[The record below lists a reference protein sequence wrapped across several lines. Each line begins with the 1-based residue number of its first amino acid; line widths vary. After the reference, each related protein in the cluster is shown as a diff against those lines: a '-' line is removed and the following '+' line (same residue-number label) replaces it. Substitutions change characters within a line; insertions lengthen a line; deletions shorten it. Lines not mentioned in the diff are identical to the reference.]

1 MPAPVE
7 SGGFGSV
14 GDIPQRH
21 PHSPPS
27 TKEVRMLTEMGT
39 TRGVHDSPI
48 RDRDLDDS
56 DAWSDDSHHTVPFTP
71 DRGAPPS
78 YEETMS
84 SPMPTGPPRSPPR
97 LGNHQSSYSGEGTR
111 TQLLRV
117 FTFFPACYIVFSNG
131 ARASRVAHPTQFSPS
146 SQSNPPPHL
155 SNPHTNH
162 RRRRVRLTRISR
174 PRLALP
180 EVREPRLLETPY
192 FELFSCCLPRPRNE
206 FWSENTV
213 RKFGS
218 RGEHGLPLPPP
229 HQPILTHSPPRYEEI
244 RITFPAKR
252 TRQLTALE
260 AYKVR
265 GAPCRRD
272 ALETKKHINQQ
283 HPFQNPRLTFFFS
296 PHRLLPLSPAPPTAR
311 PA

>member
-97 LGNHQSSYSGEGTR
+97 LGNHQSSYSGEVRGHNFCGCSLSSRRVTSFFPTAHARLVSR
-111 TQLLRV
+111 TQLNSHLPPNLTPHRISPTPTQTTGGAEYDSLGFPV
-117 FTFFPACYIVFSNG
+117 PDWLSPRYVNRASWRLLISSCFPAVC
-131 ARASRVAHPTQFSPS
+131 
-146 SQSNPPPHL
+146 L
-155 SNPHTNH
+155 
-162 RRRRVRLTRISR
+162 
-174 PRLALP
+174 
-180 EVREPRLLETPY
+180 VRET
-192 FELFSCCLPRPRNE
+192 S
-206 FWSENTV
+206 SGVKT
-213 RKFGS
+213 
-218 RGEHGLPLPPP
+218 
-229 HQPILTHSPPRYEEI
+229 Q
-244 RITFPAKR
+244 
-252 TRQLTALE
+252 
-260 AYKVR
+260 
-265 GAPCRRD
+265 
-272 ALETKKHINQQ
+272 
-283 HPFQNPRLTFFFS
+283 
-296 PHRLLPLSPAPPTAR
+296 
-311 PA
+311 